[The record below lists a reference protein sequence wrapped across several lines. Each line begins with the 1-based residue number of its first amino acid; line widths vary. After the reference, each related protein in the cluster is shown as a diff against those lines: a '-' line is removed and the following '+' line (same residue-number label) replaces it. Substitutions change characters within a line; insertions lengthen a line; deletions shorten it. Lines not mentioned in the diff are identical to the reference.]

1 MKIFFFSKTHKS
13 VCIMLISMPD
23 GISLEMQDLFFPK
36 VSLSITFFLFF
47 LLQKFSS
54 WTFWS
59 EQDLFHALT
68 AREPLAGLGLAIMPQ
83 TAPSFFL
90 QTLTN
95 AEHLPPTAFTVRSQ
109 SHQTPKKTKQYLLHS
124 LAMIPGELF
133 VWKCFLSYRLLQF
146 SFSKWKCWSWV

>member
-13 VCIMLISMPD
+13 VCIMLISMPG

-36 VSLSITFFLFF
+36 VSLSIAFFFLVVAKVFF
-47 LLQKFSS
+47 L
-54 WTFWS
+54 TF
-59 EQDLFHALT
+59 LVRT
-68 AREPLAGLGLAIMPQ
+68 RPLPCSHSQRAIGRPWVGNYASNCSLLLSPNAHKCRAS
-83 TAPSFFL
+83 TTHCIHSKVSKPSD
-90 QTLTN
+90 
-95 AEHLPPTAFTVRSQ
+95 A
-109 SHQTPKKTKQYLLHS
+109 KKTKQYLLHS